1 MSNKFVDL
9 VGGSDAN
16 NGSTFALRKKTLSS
30 AAAVAVAGDVIR
42 VMGKPSTSSGTATWT
57 KGSPLVTLSALMNQ
71 LVYGDGAWTPSAN
84 VTATANT
91 TAPTPKQGAN
101 SSKLVCAAGFSTGL
115 VAYWPTGALN
125 LSAYQQLTFF
135 VQSSVAL
142 ASGALSLNLCSD
154 AAGAVVVNTLTLNK
168 ALNAGQWT
176 AVTIDN
182 GAALGA
188 SINSVSLTANST
200 LASKTISLDNI
211 SAAKAPSAAD
221 CLTLNSLIS
230 PNGSVWYSVQSING
244 TTVYVDG
251 QATTAATLAKGYR
264 GATGSTTF
272 YMMQPT
278 VVSIGTGNTVYDQV
292 FSGNGSSG
300 SRITIS
306 GGWNTTDMSTQDGL
320 TLIDRSDWAA
330 SGINLTGTTGYITVD
345 KFLFGHAAFPLGL
358 VSTARGYTV
367 NNSGFAGT
375 GSFST
380 MPTRAVTV
388 DASNFINC
396 TGTTAILNIPA
407 TGNYK
412 TDNLNWSVTN
422 TKVWGAA
429 VAGIKVPLFV
439 AAAPAT
445 ITGCDCSGNTGLGFD
460 IQSICNFRSNTAE
473 GNTLGGINFQAIQ
486 GQISY
491 GLTARGNTVGEIL
504 LNNAD
509 VEIYG
514 LDTNTVGG
522 SVVPQISIP
531 NNVSGRAVVYDWT
544 QYTGGAPAAVLTK
557 LGSPGTGR
565 TAGNSVSSQ
574 KEAGV
579 AANNT
584 TYTDNGTITTTGVVG
599 QPGTGIAF
607 KLTPDT
613 DALSGNPLSIIV
625 GKIAC
630 PANVPTTVKFWAKL
644 SAAGPTAR
652 LRVAGGR
659 YAGVGSAGTDV
670 VSAAIAATV
679 FTQYSVTF
687 TPTEICVVDVYADVW
702 GSTTQNLVVSGPVV
716 VTQ

>member
-1 MSNKFVDL
+1 MANKYVDL
-9 VGGSDAN
+9 VNGSDAN
-16 NGSTFALRKKTLSS
+16 NGSSFALRKKTLSS
-30 AAAVAVAGDVIR
+30 AAAVAAAGDTIR

-57 KGSPLVTLSALMNQ
+57 KGSPLVTLSAAMNQ
-71 LVYGDGAWTPSAN
+71 LLYGDGAWTAAAN

-91 TAPTPKQGAN
+91 TAPTPKQGVD
-101 SSKLVCAAGFSTGL
+101 SSKLVCAAGFTTGKM
-115 VAYWPTGALN
+115 AHFATGALN
-125 LSAYQQLTFF
+125 LSAYQQVSFWI
-135 VQSSVAL
+135 QSTAAL
-142 ASGALSLNLCSD
+142 AANTLRLDLCSD
-154 AAGAVVVNTLTLNK
+154 AAGNTVVHSFTINV
-168 ALNAGQWT
+168 ALNANQWT
-176 AVTIDN
+176 AITIDN

-188 SINSVSLTANST
+188 TINAVRLHALISM
-200 LASKTISLDNI
+200 ASKTVLLDNI
-211 SAAKAPSAAD
+211 FAAKAPSAAD

-230 PNGSVWYSVQSING
+230 PDNAVFYPVQSVSG
-244 TTVYVDG
+244 TTVYVDA
-251 QATTAATLAKGYR
+251 QAATAATLAKGYR

-272 YMMQPT
+272 YMLQPT

-292 FSGNGSSG
+292 FSGNGSAG
-300 SRITIS
+300 NPITIS

-320 TLIDRSDWAA
+320 TLIDRRDWAA
-330 SGINLTGTTGYITVD
+330 SGINLTGATGYITVD
-345 KFLFGHAAFPLGL
+345 KMMFGHAAFPLGL
-358 VSTARGYTV
+358 VSTARGYNV

-380 MPTRAVTV
+380 MPTRAVNV
-388 DASNFINC
+388 AGSNFINC
-396 TGTTAILNIPA
+396 TGTTAILNIPV

-412 TDNLNWSVTN
+412 SDNLNWSVTN
-422 TKVWGAA
+422 TKIWGAA
-429 VAGIKVPLFV
+429 VGGIKVPLFV

-445 ITGCDCSGNTGLGFD
+445 VTGCDCSGNTGLGFD
-460 IQSICNFRSNTAE
+460 IQSPCNFRSNTAE
-473 GNTLGGINFQAIQ
+473 ANTLGGINFQAIQ
-486 GQISY
+486 GMVSY

-522 SVVPQISIP
+522 SAVPQIMVPSS
-531 NNVSGRAVVYDWT
+531 VSGRAVVYNWT
-544 QYTGGAPAAVLTK
+544 QYTGGAPAAVLTS

-565 TAGNSVSSQ
+565 TSGNVVSSQ
-574 KEAGV
+574 KEAGN

-584 TYTDNGTITTTGVVG
+584 TYTDYGTVTTNGVVG
-599 QPGTGIAF
+599 QPGSGIAF

-613 DALSGNPLSIIV
+613 DALSGSPLSINV

-630 PANVPTTVKFWAKL
+630 PANVPTTVKYWAKL

-652 LRVAGGR
+652 LRVPGGR

-670 VSAAIAATV
+670 VSAAITATA

-687 TPTEICVVDVYADVW
+687 TPTENCVVDVFADIW
-702 GSTTQNLVVSGPVV
+702 GSTSQNLVVSGPVV

>member
-42 VMGKPSTSSGTATWT
+42 VMGKPSTNSGTATWT
-57 KGSPLVTLSALMNQ
+57 KGSPLVTLSAAMNQ
-71 LVYGDGAWTPSAN
+71 LIYGDGVWIPSAN

-115 VAYWPTGALN
+115 VAYFATGALN
-125 LSAYQQLTFF
+125 LSAYQQLTFW

-154 AAGAVVVNTLTLNK
+154 AAGAVVVNTVTLNK

-188 SINSVSLTANST
+188 AINSVSLTANST

-230 PNGSVWYSVQSING
+230 PNGSIWYSVQSING

-460 IQSICNFRSNTAE
+460 IQSICNFRSNAAE

-630 PANVPTTVKFWAKL
+630 PANVPTTVAFWAKL

>member
-1 MSNKFVDL
+1 MANKFVDL

-42 VMGKPSTSSGTATWT
+42 VMGKPSTNSGTATWT
-57 KGSPLVTLSALMNQ
+57 KGSPLVTLSAAMNQ
-71 LVYGDGAWTPSAN
+71 LIYGDGVWIPSAN

-125 LSAYQQLTFF
+125 LSAYQQLTFW

-142 ASGALSLNLCSD
+142 ASGALSLNLGSD

-168 ALNAGQWT
+168 ALGAGKWT

-211 SAAKAPSAAD
+211 AAAKAPSAAD
-221 CLTLNSLIS
+221 CLTLNTLIS
-230 PNGSVWYSVQSING
+230 PDNAVFYSVQSING
-244 TTVYVDG
+244 TTVYVDA

-272 YMMQPT
+272 YMLQPT

-292 FSGNGSSG
+292 FSGNGSAG
-300 SRITIS
+300 NPITIS

-330 SGINLTGTTGYITVD
+330 SGINLSGTTGYITVD
-345 KFLFGHAAFPLGL
+345 KMMFGHAAFPLGL
-358 VSTARGYTV
+358 VSTARGYNV

-380 MPTRAVTV
+380 MPTRAVNV
-388 DASNFINC
+388 AGSNFINC

-412 TDNLNWSVTN
+412 TDNLNWSITN

-445 ITGCDCSGNTGLGFD
+445 VTGCDCSGNTGLGFD

-486 GQISY
+486 GQVSY
-491 GLTARGNTVGEIL
+491 GLTARGNTVGEVL

-522 SVVPQISIP
+522 SAVPQIMIP

-574 KEAGV
+574 KEGGN

-584 TYTDNGTITTTGVVG
+584 TYTDYGTITTTGVVG
-599 QPGTGIAF
+599 QPGSGIAW

-613 DALSGNPLSIIV
+613 DALSGSPLSINV
-625 GKIAC
+625 GRVAC
-630 PANVPTTVKFWAKL
+630 PANVTTTITYYAKL

-652 LRVAGGR
+652 LKVFGGR
-659 YAGVGSAGTDV
+659 HAGVGSAGTDIT
-670 VSAAIAATV
+670 VSIAGTTYAQYAI
-679 FTQYSVTF
+679 SV
-687 TPTEICVVDVYADVW
+687 TPTEACVVDIWAEVF
-702 GSTTQNLVVSGPVV
+702 GSTTQSLTVSGPIVV
-716 VTQ
+716 SQ

>member
-599 QPGTGIAF
+599 QPGSGIAF

>member
-42 VMGKPSTSSGTATWT
+42 VMGKPSTSSSTATWT
-57 KGSPLVTLSALMNQ
+57 KGSSLVTLAAAMNQ

-630 PANVPTTVKFWAKL
+630 PANVPTTVAFWAKL

-716 VTQ
+716 VSQ

>member
-1 MSNKFVDL
+1 MANKFVDL
-9 VGGSDAN
+9 VGGLDAN
-16 NGSTFALRKKTLSS
+16 NGSTFALRKKTLAS
-30 AAAVAVAGDVIR
+30 AVAVAVAGDVIR

-57 KGSPLVTLSALMNQ
+57 KGSALVTLSAAMNQ
-71 LVYGDGAWTPSAN
+71 LLYGDGAWTAAAN
-84 VTATANT
+84 VTATLNT

-101 SSKLVCAAGFSTGL
+101 CSKLVCAAGFGTGKM
-115 VAYWPTGALN
+115 AHFATGAFD
-125 LSAYQQLTFF
+125 SSSYQQVTLWI
-135 VQSSVAL
+135 QSTTAVA
-142 ASGALSLNLCSD
+142 AGAMSLNLCSD
-154 AAGAVVVNTLTLNK
+154 AAGNTIVNTMAINV
-168 ALNAGQWT
+168 ALNANQWT
-176 AVTIDN
+176 AITLN
-182 GAALGA
+182 NAANLSA
-188 SINSVSLTANST
+188 TVNAISLTANTSM
-200 LASKTISLDNI
+200 ASKTIFVDCV
-211 SAAKAPSAAD
+211 ATAKSTASPNL
-221 CLTLNSLIS
+221 LTLNSLIS
-230 PNGSVWYSVQSING
+230 PDNLVWYPVQSING
-244 TTVYVDG
+244 TTVYVDA

-292 FSGNGSSG
+292 FSGNGATG
-300 SRITIS
+300 NPITIS
-306 GGWNTTDMSTQDGL
+306 GGWDSAAMTTQDGL

-330 SGINLTGTTGYITVD
+330 SGINLSGTTGHITVD

-388 DASNFINC
+388 AGSNFINC

-407 TGNYK
+407 TANYK
-412 TDNLNWSVTN
+412 TDNLNWSITN

-445 ITGCDCSGNTGLGFD
+445 VTGCDCSGNTGLGFD

-486 GQISY
+486 GQVSY
-491 GLTARGNTVGEIL
+491 GLTSRGNTVGEVL

-522 SVVPQISIP
+522 SAVPQIMVPS
-531 NNVSGRAVVYDWT
+531 NVSGRAVVYNWT
-544 QYTGGAPAAVLTK
+544 QYTGGAPAAVLTS

-599 QPGTGIAF
+599 QPGSGIAF

-630 PANVPTTVKFWAKL
+630 PANVPTTVAFWAKL